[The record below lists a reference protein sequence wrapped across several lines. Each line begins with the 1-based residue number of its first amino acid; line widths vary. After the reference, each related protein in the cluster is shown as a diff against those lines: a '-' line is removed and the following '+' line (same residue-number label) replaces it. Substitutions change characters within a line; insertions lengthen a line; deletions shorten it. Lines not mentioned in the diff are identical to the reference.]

1 MGNTIGVAHRC
12 GVVEKLTRAVKELQG
27 RAHVT

>member
-12 GVVEKLTRAVKELQG
+12 GVVEKLTRAVKELRG
-27 RAHVT
+27 RRM